1 MTDSNDPYNLQRF
14 VEAQKSDIE
23 RVKEELQA
31 GEKRTHWM
39 WYVFPQVAGLG
50 NSRMS
55 KRYAIKSRDEAES
68 YLSHDILGPR
78 LRECTEIVN
87 DIEGKSAYDIF
98 GSPDHMKFRSSMTLF
113 DAVADDPSQFGSA
126 LQKYYNKDLCEHT
139 LEFISQ

>member
-23 RVKEELQA
+23 RIKEELRA
-31 GEKRTHWM
+31 GKKRTHWM

-50 NSRMS
+50 KSPTS
-55 KRYAIKSRDEAES
+55 KRYAIKSRGEAEA

-87 DIEGKSAYDIF
+87 DIEKNQRMIF
-98 GSPDHMKFRSSMTLF
+98 L
-113 DAVADDPSQFGSA
+113 AVQI
-126 LQKYYNKDLCEHT
+126 T
-139 LEFISQ
+139 